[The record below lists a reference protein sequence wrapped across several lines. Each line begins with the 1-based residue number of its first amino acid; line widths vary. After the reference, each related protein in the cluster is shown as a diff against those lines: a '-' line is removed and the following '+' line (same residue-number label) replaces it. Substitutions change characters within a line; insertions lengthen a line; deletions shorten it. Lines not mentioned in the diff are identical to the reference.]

1 MDVRNL
7 STLKADALLSQHN
20 VARLDM
26 LRLQSGVVYHADA
39 TAAITTPDAT
49 TAPTSLALAI
59 ALRSIY
65 VAHCASECSA
75 TTGIGCHIAADATNT
90 LVVAVPTDEASSILT
105 ANELKAK
112 FNLHRV
118 SLSFH
123 ASADSASAVA
133 TADATDEA
141 SLWVLL
147 NALKVKFN
155 LHFAGAL
162 SGAALVVV
170 NP

>member
-7 STLKADALLSQHN
+7 HSLKTDAVLSQHN
-20 VARLDM
+20 VMRLD
-26 LRLQSGVVYHADA
+26 LLKLQSGVVYHADA

-49 TAPTSLALAI
+49 TAPTGLALAI
-59 ALRSIY
+59 ALRAIY
-65 VAHCASECSA
+65 VTHCASACSA

-90 LVVAVPTDEASSILT
+90 LSVAVPTNEASSILT

-112 FNLHRV
+112 FNLHCV

-147 NALKVKFN
+147 NALKAKFN
-155 LHFAGAL
+155 THFAGAL
-162 SGAALVVV
+162 TSANLAVVAA
-170 NP
+170 

>member
-7 STLKADALLSQHN
+7 NGLKVAAVLAQHN
-20 VARLDM
+20 AARLDM
-26 LRLQSGVVYHADA
+26 LKLQSGVVYHADA
-39 TAAITTPDAT
+39 TAVITTPDAT
-49 TAPTSLALAI
+49 TAPTSLALVL
-59 ALRSIY
+59 ALRAVY
-65 VAHCASECSA
+65 LVHCASECSA

-90 LVVAVPTDEASSILT
+90 LSVAVPTDEASEILT
-105 ANELKAK
+105 VNELKAK

-141 SLWVLL
+141 SLWALA
-147 NALKVKFN
+147 NALKAKFN
-155 LHFAGAL
+155 THFAGAL
-162 SGAALVVV
+162 AGANLAVIAA
-170 NP
+170 